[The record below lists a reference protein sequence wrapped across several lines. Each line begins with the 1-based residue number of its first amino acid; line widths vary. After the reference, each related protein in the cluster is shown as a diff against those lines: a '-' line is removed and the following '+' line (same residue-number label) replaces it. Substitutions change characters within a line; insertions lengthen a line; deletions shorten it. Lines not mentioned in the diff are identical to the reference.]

1 MPCLKTKGNDVLLGL
16 GWNRFRGVVEY
27 AVSQPSLEQ
36 IFLKFASDQRP
47 EEEGGGGDGNSSSGG
62 GNAARPP

>member
-1 MPCLKTKGNDVLLGL
+1 MLLGL

-47 EEEGGGGDGNSSSGG
+47 EEEGGGGGGNSSSGG